1 MYVAINK
8 TPNHPLLFD
17 GKRREHLPY
26 LLGKRIAYHAGEEI
40 VRVAVESLAD
50 EHKAVELRIAP
61 AVLYIGYLLSETPIS
76 SASSDCFIPSSFLRC
91 IIRAPI
97 TAFLFS
103 SFTFITYG
111 KCYHLPLLI

>member
-1 MYVAINK
+1 MYVTVNK
-8 TPNHPLLFD
+8 APDHPLLLD
-17 GKRREHLPY
+17 GKRREHLTY

-61 AVLYIGYLLSETPIS
+61 AVLYIGYLIIRD
-76 SASSDCFIPSSFLRC
+76 SDNFRQLGLFIPSSFLRC

>member
-1 MYVAINK
+1 MYVTVNK
-8 TPNHPLLFD
+8 TPDHPLLLD

-61 AVLYIGYLLSETPIS
+61 AVLYICLLYKS
-76 SASSDCFIPSSFLRC
+76 PSPRDVEESR
-91 IIRAPI
+91 IA
-97 TAFLFS
+97 
-103 SFTFITYG
+103 
-111 KCYHLPLLI
+111 